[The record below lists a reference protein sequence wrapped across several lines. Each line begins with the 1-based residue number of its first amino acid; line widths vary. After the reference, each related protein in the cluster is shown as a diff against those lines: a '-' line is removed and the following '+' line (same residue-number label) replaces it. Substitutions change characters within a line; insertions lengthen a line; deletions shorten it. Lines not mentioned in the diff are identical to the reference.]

1 MGDPTAWCR
10 RWRLVAIG
18 GILIA
23 LTGAALLGLDGVF
36 DWDYSEDIF
45 NTIGWATTAGIVL
58 ACVGLV
64 GWARHLGRKGRYSLG
79 WGLLLAT
86 FAVIASGYL
95 IDGMNAHG
103 SAGPVFL
110 ISFMTVVLAITF
122 FIMGGVA
129 KRD

>member
-36 DWDYSEDIF
+36 DWDYNEDVF
-45 NTIGWATTAGIVL
+45 SAIGLAFAAGIVL

-79 WGLLLAT
+79 WGLMLAT

-95 IDGMNAHG
+95 IDDMNVHG
-103 SAGPVFL
+103 SAGLVL
-110 ISFMTVVLAITF
+110 LTSFTTAVLAITL